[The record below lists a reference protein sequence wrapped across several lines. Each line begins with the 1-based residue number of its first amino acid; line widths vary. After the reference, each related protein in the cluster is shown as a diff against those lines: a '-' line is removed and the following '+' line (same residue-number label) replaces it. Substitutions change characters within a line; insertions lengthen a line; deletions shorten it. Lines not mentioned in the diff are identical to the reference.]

1 MILYCVR
8 HGESEFNADGRIQG
22 QLDTQLSELGH
33 EQSRAV
39 AAALARLPIEAVY
52 ASPLARAFET
62 ARYTADALKLDI
74 RVDPRLKEI
83 HAGVFQ
89 GKLWHDLEAE
99 YPQAAAAWKSLDP
112 DFRIP
117 DGETRRELCERGRSA
132 MEAICAA
139 GHEHV
144 AVVAHGGLL
153 TATFKALLEIPPR
166 LDPFRLLNCSINQL
180 GWDTQFRLLSLN
192 EAEHLRE
199 VNAGHAVGSG
209 DL

>member
-22 QLDTQLSELGH
+22 QLDTKLSALGH
-33 EQSRAV
+33 EQGRA
-39 AAALARLPIEAVY
+39 AALALARLPIQAVY
-52 ASPLARAFET
+52 SSPLARAYDT
-62 ARYTADALKLDI
+62 ARYAAEELNLEI
-74 RVDPRLKEI
+74 RTDSRLMEI

-89 GKLWHDLEAE
+89 GRLWHELEQA
-99 YPQAAAAWKSLDP
+99 YPEAAAAWKSLDP

-117 DGETRRELCERGRSA
+117 DGETRRELMQRGR
-132 MEAICAA
+132 EAIEAIRDA

-144 AVVAHGGLL
+144 AVIAHGGLL
-153 TATFKALLEIPPR
+153 TAALKEVLRIPPL

-180 GWDTQFRLLSLN
+180 GWDNQFRLLSLN

-199 VNAGHAVGSG
+199 VNRGHVVGSG